1 MPTITPSV
9 WYVRKN
15 GWVQGPFTSSLMR
28 HMYATSWVGAVDRVA
43 TAPGGPWRELRN
55 VMDLAG
61 ESADAAPPPV
71 AGGWEVASP
80 LLPSGQSVALG
91 RLQMFVAAGRLKPT
105 DLVRQLPDGDWQP
118 AGKIE
123 GVFGGRRSWCTA
135 CGVSLGSDSH
145 VCRSCGA
152 MQPSYEPS
160 LATVS
165 LVCGVLAV
173 ACYFIAIVSVTVL
186 AIGRATVYEIAVD
199 EQFPLAYLLTLMP
212 SLWLAGIALWLG
224 QWASESVRT
233 GRSSP
238 ADKGYSSF
246 GMTLGWVTLGLLLL
260 TGVAVVA
267 FSLPFFGMV
276 K

>member
-1 MPTITPSV
+1 MRMITPSV

-15 GWVQGPFTSSLMR
+15 GWVQGPFTDRLVR

-43 TAPGGPWRELRN
+43 TAPCGPWRELRN

-71 AGGWEVASP
+71 VGGWEVASP
-80 LLPSGQSVALG
+80 LLRSGQPVEFG
-91 RLQMFVAAGRLKPT
+91 MLQMFVAAGRLKPT

-123 GVFGGRRSWCTA
+123 GIFGGRRSWCTA
-135 CGVSLGSDSH
+135 CGVSLGNESQ
-145 VCRSCGA
+145 VCQSCGA

-165 LVCGVLAV
+165 LVCSILAV
-173 ACYFIAIVSVTVL
+173 AWYFIAIVSVTVL
-186 AIGRATVYEIAVD
+186 ALGQVTVYEIAMD
-199 EQFPLAYLLTLMP
+199 QHFPLVYLLTLMP
-212 SLWLAGIALWLG
+212 SLWLSVVALWLG

-238 ADKGYSSF
+238 EDTGYVSF
-246 GMTLGWVTLGLLLL
+246 GMTLGGVTLGLLLL
-260 TGVAVVA
+260 TGVAIVA
-267 FSLPFFGMV
+267 FSLPFFGV
-276 K
+276 VR